1 MNRAPSRTGQ
11 TALSNDALYLFDALF
26 DSTQRLGALRRE
38 EFAAFNLPYT
48 HELDPPALNALVL
61 GLAGDGLLQL
71 RRSRRRP
78 DLGAWIT
85 LTPAG
90 GRLWELEREP
100 QWLRF
105 CEDSSAPQGRSAT
118 WVLRVRAS
126 TPSVAEAFLDTAQD
140 CGLYAPLMSRLSRRR
155 VRARVVPWKSP
166 ETLVELRV
174 PLRQE
179 DGVPRVVDW
188 GEYHARRSWWRSIA
202 ELTTLAP

>member
-38 EFAAFNLPYT
+38 EFADFNLPYT

-61 GLAGDGLLQL
+61 RLAGDGLLRL

-105 CEDSSAPQGRSAT
+105 CEDSSAPEGPSAS
-118 WVLRVRAS
+118 WVLRVRARS
-126 TPSVAEAFLDTAQD
+126 PVWPRPFW
-140 CGLYAPLMSRLSRRR
+140 MRRKI
-155 VRARVVPWKSP
+155 ADSM
-166 ETLVELRV
+166 
-174 PLRQE
+174 RQ
-179 DGVPRVVDW
+179 
-188 GEYHARRSWWRSIA
+188 
-202 ELTTLAP
+202 